1 MKTTVFASLA
11 GLAIGVTGLFFIPEA
26 KSGVILPNLYASE
39 YCSLRSMG
47 VSEDEAMTAAIRE
60 SYLDNGETAVQV
72 TIDGVLYDVDVVKAQ
87 RAVAER
93 CPNL

>member
-26 KSGVILPNLYASE
+26 KSGVLLPNLFASE

-47 VSEDEAMTAAIRE
+47 VSEDESIVAATDAA
-60 SYLDNGETAVQV
+60 YLDNGETAVKV
-72 TIDGVLYDVDVVKAQ
+72 TINGAQYDVDVVKSM
-87 RAVAER
+87 RAIAER